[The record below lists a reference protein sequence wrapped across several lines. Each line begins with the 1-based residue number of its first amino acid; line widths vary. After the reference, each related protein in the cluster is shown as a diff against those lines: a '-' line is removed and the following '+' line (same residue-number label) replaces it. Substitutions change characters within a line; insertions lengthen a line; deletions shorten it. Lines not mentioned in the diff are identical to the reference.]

1 MIELLL
7 QRRITMKRIKCP
19 KCELNYMFEGQEMCE
34 VCLKE
39 KSRNIYNKTNSFNS
53 VEDYYKAMESSRS
66 SASPWFFDKYLK
78 DIESRYDELT
88 SDLGYKQEYIK
99 CIFETE
105 QRDSEITGT
114 TTRVDSVIRFIRLAR
129 ELSVFIENQNK

>member
-1 MIELLL
+1 
-7 QRRITMKRIKCP
+7 MKRIKCP

-39 KSRNIYNKTNSFNS
+39 KPRNIYNRTNSFNS
-53 VEDYYKAMESSRS
+53 VEDYYKAMEGSRS
-66 SASPWFFDKYLK
+66 SASPWFFNKYLK

>member
-1 MIELLL
+1 
-7 QRRITMKRIKCP
+7 
-19 KCELNYMFEGQEMCE
+19 
-34 VCLKE
+34 
-39 KSRNIYNKTNSFNS
+39 
-53 VEDYYKAMESSRS
+53 MESSRS
-66 SASPWFFDKYLK
+66 SASPWFFNKYLK